1 MLMQAS
7 LFVRGTASGAVISDD
22 NVYRYKLWRFWDDRL
37 PACAFIMLNPS
48 VADASIDDPTIRRVV
63 GYARSWDYGSVTVV
77 NLFAL
82 RSTDPAALKS
92 AADPVGPLN
101 DRHIA
106 EVARSSAIIVAAW
119 GAHPG
124 IEGRARDVRR
134 MLADAG
140 VTLHRLALTKGGHL
154 GHPLFLKSDLKPVPM
169 ED

>member
-1 MLMQAS
+1 MQAS
-7 LFVRGTASGAVISDD
+7 LFDRGTDSGAVISECGI
-22 NVYRYKLWRFWDDRL
+22 YRYKLWRFWDDRL

-63 GYARSWDYGSVTVV
+63 GYARGWDYGSVTVA

-82 RSTDPAALKS
+82 RSTDPAAMKS

-101 DRHIA
+101 DRHIV
-106 EVARSSAIIVAAW
+106 EVARSSALVVAAW

-140 VTLHRLALTKGGHL
+140 VTLYCLALTKGGHP
-154 GHPLFLKSDLKPVPM
+154 GHPLFLKSDLVPVSM
-169 ED
+169 EVP

>member
-1 MLMQAS
+1 MQAS
-7 LFVRGTASGAVISDD
+7 LFDRGTESGAVISECGI
-22 NVYRYKLWRFWDDRL
+22 YRYKLWRFWDDRR
-37 PACAFIMLNPS
+37 PGCAFIMLNPS

-63 GYARSWDYGSVTVV
+63 GYARGWDYGSVTVA

-101 DRHIA
+101 DRHVA
-106 EVARSSAIIVAAW
+106 EVARSSAIVVAAW

-140 VTLHRLALTKGGHL
+140 IPLHCLALTKGGQP
-154 GHPLFLKSDLKPVPM
+154 GHPLFLKGGLIPVPM
-169 ED
+169 EDR

>member
-1 MLMQAS
+1 MQAS
-7 LFVRGTASGAVISDD
+7 LFERGTDSGAVISECSI
-22 NVYRYKLWRFWDDRL
+22 YRYKLWRYWDDRR
-37 PACAFIMLNPS
+37 PGCAFIMLNPS

-63 GYARSWDYGSVTVV
+63 GYARGWDYGSVTVV

-82 RSTDPAALKS
+82 RSTDPAAMKS
-92 AADPVGPLN
+92 AADPVGRLN

-106 EVARSSAIIVAAW
+106 EVARSSSLVVAAW

-140 VTLHRLALTKGGHL
+140 VTLYCLALTKGGHP
-154 GHPLFLKSDLKPVPM
+154 GHPLFLKSDLVPVPM
-169 ED
+169 EDR

>member
-1 MLMQAS
+1 MQAS
-7 LFVRGTASGAVISDD
+7 LFDRGTDSGAVISECGI
-22 NVYRYKLWRFWDDRL
+22 YRYKLWRFWDDRL

-63 GYARSWDYGSVTVV
+63 GYARGWDYGSVTVA

-82 RSTDPAALKS
+82 RSTDPAAMKS

-101 DRHIA
+101 DRHIV
-106 EVARSSAIIVAAW
+106 EVARSSALVVAAW

-140 VTLHRLALTKGGHL
+140 VMLHCLAITKGGQP
-154 GHPLFLKSDLKPVPM
+154 GHPLFLKSDLVPVSM
-169 ED
+169 EVP